1 MHRIVAVLLTVWA
14 FSATAVLGQAPDDP
28 GASPHDDAAVPD
40 LALDLFALGGVTADP
55 ERLHPAG
62 GPVLRVGYRGWGLLG
77 LGTVGSG
84 ADYNSRLL
92 AGALSR
98 RLVRWSRLDVS
109 AFAGYGAYSEKGP
122 TGISRDA
129 GGLLYGGMVTFRS
142 GRFPLVLLVSD
153 LVGSYDEADVTAPF
167 GFHVPRLS
175 IGAGISLR

>member
-1 MHRIVAVLLTVWA
+1 MHRMVAVLLTLWA
-14 FSATAVLGQAPDDP
+14 FAPTAIVGQVPDEP
-28 GASPHDDAAVPD
+28 SASPDDDAAVRD

-55 ERLHPAG
+55 ARLHPAA
-62 GPVLRVGYRGWGLLG
+62 GPMVRVGYRGWAVLG

-84 ADYNSRLL
+84 ADYDSRLL

-109 AFAGYGAYSEKGP
+109 AFAGYGAYFEEGP

-129 GGLLYGGMVTFRS
+129 GGLLYGGMITFRA

-153 LVGSYDEADVTAPF
+153 LVGSYDEPDVTAPF
-167 GFHVPRLS
+167 DFHVPRLS
-175 IGAGISLR
+175 FGAGISLR